1 MGVVRLLLIAP
12 LELVVSRLVARIM
25 PTATLEIPMPSTASL
40 ITQTIKWS
48 TRATKPMTSQTTSS
62 RSTKSTNTL
71 NAAVVRLVRLAL
83 FSGLVRIRQIWQ
95 FARAIATMMAIARVP
110 VSVFSELMERQQLL
124 MGVPLAIVANPLEPT
139 LTIAATLRIRQ
150 LQHLFQQSWAT
161 WSRGPSSSIA
171 LL

>member
-1 MGVVRLLLIAP
+1 MGVARLLLIAP

-95 FARAIATMMAIARVP
+95 FARAIATTMAIARVP
-110 VSVFSELMERQQLL
+110 VSAFSELMERQLL

>member
-1 MGVVRLLLIAP
+1 
-12 LELVVSRLVARIM
+12 
-25 PTATLEIPMPSTASL
+25 
-40 ITQTIKWS
+40 
-48 TRATKPMTSQTTSS
+48 
-62 RSTKSTNTL
+62 
-71 NAAVVRLVRLAL
+71 VVRLVRLAL

-95 FARAIATMMAIARVP
+95 FARAIATTMAIARVP
-110 VSVFSELMERQQLL
+110 VSAFSELMERQLL